1 MTRPISPRRS
11 RRRSFLLSKL
21 RHTRRRASVALLT
34 LVVIVCAS
42 ATAFAQLDPLL
53 FVKRVPP
60 TVIVIFDTSLRMLDD
75 GAGNVYD
82 PNFYSTTADAPVMGA
97 FPNINTGT
105 TKTYRRVYRNFQYDN
120 MLGGRTSPIASPRYP
135 RSGIRRTR

>member
-97 FPNINTGT
+97 FPNINLPACLQ
-105 TKTYRRVYRNFQYDN
+105 KLSVRQHAWRPLRRR
-120 MLGGRTSPIASPRYP
+120 
-135 RSGIRRTR
+135 